1 MFVSFSGH
9 QYLNLETL
17 RKNGQPVR
25 TPVWFVQIEGL
36 IYIRTIQ
43 NSGKVKRIRNYPNVR
58 IMPCGRLGEPLGEW
72 RMAVAREVNTPE
84 IMARVRER
92 LIAKYGAMVEM
103 FEAQTAAQGLNY
115 TVLEITPPP
124 ESLHV

>member
-1 MFVSFSGH
+1 MFAPFSGH

-25 TPVWFVQIEGL
+25 TPVWFVEMDGV

-43 NSGKVKRIRNYPNVR
+43 NSGKVKRIRNHPHVR

-72 RMAVAREVNTPE
+72 MMAVAREVNTPE

-115 TVLEITPPP
+115 TVLEIAPPP